1 MDVSPAALLDR
12 ARSPE
17 GQKAIKYTL
26 VSVISVAVYQAALAV
41 FYGLLRWKATPA
53 NITANVFGGIP
64 SYYLNRNWAWGKSGR
79 SHFWKEIVPFWSLA
93 FIGMAFSTWAAVLG
107 DHFAQGHVT
116 SHLAKTIIVLG
127 AAFGSFFILWVV
139 KFVLFNKFIF
149 KNPQDEPRAAWADE
163 IVA

>member
-1 MDVSPAALLDR
+1 VDLSPAALMDR
-12 ARSPE
+12 ARSPD

-26 VSVISVAVYQAALAV
+26 VSVISVAVYQAALAL

-53 NITANVFGGIP
+53 NITANVCGGIP
-64 SYYLNRNWAWGKSGR
+64 SYYLNRTWAWGKSGR
-79 SHFWKEIVPFWSLA
+79 SHFWKEIVPFWALA

-107 DHFAQGHVT
+107 DHFAQDHVT
-116 SHLAKTIIVLG
+116 SHLAKTVIVLG
-127 AAFGSFFILWVV
+127 AAFGSFFVLWVV

-149 KNPQDEPRAAWADE
+149 KNPQDEPKAAWADE